1 MSQGKQVQERIFSAL
16 TKGGGG
22 GGERN
27 AYCCIFFPFTKYFIF
42 LKTCH
47 GMYAVMH
54 SAVSA
59 MLYFL
64 KV

>member
-16 TKGGGG
+16 TKGGGKKK
-22 GGERN
+22 N
-27 AYCCIFFPFTKYFIF
+27 AYCCIFFPFTKYFIL

-47 GMYAVMH
+47 GMYAAMH